1 MGGPP
6 LQDVGDGGT
15 EVGEYQAREEQGED
29 ELDEEPEGGLGG
41 GGLGGLFGSLK
52 GPELGQSTPSR
63 GASVMAAPL

>member
-41 GGLGGLFGSLK
+41 LFGSLK